1 MVIDKEDLDKKVVES
16 FLESSLAGLP
26 KIALI
31 TDGAPLYPDIID
43 KIGMKHQLCIF
54 HIIKNHHTDTF
65 KNIRRVSRRINTINK
80 EINRNK
86 TTIDML
92 KEDIQDD
99 DYSEK
104 KKKKKRN
111 RINKLTNENKD
122 LRKERKEKKDN

>member
-1 MVIDKEDLDKKVVES
+1 M
-16 FLESSLAGLP
+16 P

-43 KIGMKHQLCIF
+43 KIRMKHQLYIF

-80 EINRNK
+80 EISRNK

-99 DYSEK
+99 DY
-104 KKKKKRN
+104 
-111 RINKLTNENKD
+111 
-122 LRKERKEKKDN
+122 LRKEEKEKTKQDK